1 MKDYIKRIRNDMDA
15 KGASK
20 FFLPWNL
27 RDTINVKKERQL
39 AQGPHANRKFLIDEY
54 RNKKIRESWSKL
66 DEQ

>member
-1 MKDYIKRIRNDMDA
+1 MKDYIKRIRNDMDT